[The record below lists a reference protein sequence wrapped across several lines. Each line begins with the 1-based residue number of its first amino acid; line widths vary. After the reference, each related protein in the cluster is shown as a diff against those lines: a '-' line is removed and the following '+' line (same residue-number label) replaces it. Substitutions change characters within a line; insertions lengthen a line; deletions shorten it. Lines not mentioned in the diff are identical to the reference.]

1 MALQKVEVATF
12 VGLAD
17 MGAKHRAVAPV
28 SRVHETP
35 APEVLLRQ
43 DYTSPLNPLGIK
55 GAGESGITAVGATI
69 ASAIDDAIGIPGAV
83 RQLPIT
89 PQRLKALLAKA

>member
-1 MALQKVEVATF
+1 
-12 VGLAD
+12 
-17 MGAKHRAVAPV
+17 
-28 SRVHETP
+28 VHETP
-35 APEVLLRQ
+35 APEVLLRE

-83 RQLPIT
+83 RELPVM
-89 PQRLKALLAKA
+89 PQRLKQLLAQK

>member
-1 MALQKVEVATF
+1 
-12 VGLAD
+12 
-17 MGAKHRAVAPV
+17 
-28 SRVHETP
+28 
-35 APEVLLRQ
+35 LRQ

-83 RQLPIT
+83 RELPVT
-89 PQRLKALLAKA
+89 PQRLKQLLTQK